1 MLELNIVVMSRIED
15 PSGEELVR
23 ASRKWPFVG
32 RTLTNDLADSWFEEF
47 TAKSVRN
54 SLPAAE
60 TAYDEKA
67 ESMLDASLIVK
78 NEFNLI
84 PQFSIDLENLGYNLV
99 PILQSTLGVKL
110 MEVLKANGIT
120 FQLETQLMLNDFEY
134 VDIAEESALRMYL
147 GWDTDLGTRF
157 NQIFQIYTKEGGQE
171 YCYWHSAVLYASRP
185 LLPRRTC
192 EVRSGLEGSDATKEI
207 TLTEDEIER
216 GVMTFEQWSTKI
228 HLPWLAKTLFY
239 LAENPVRGTFFSLP
253 RSTAFPDLEQ
263 VRWPIPHIQIEKKV
277 QLLTIGTQSDGLKT
291 KLVAEPVLAPE
302 QFQMGWLFGDSEP
315 DVLWKVIHPITN
327 GLVRISS
334 YLQDGFLNHNDF
346 GSDLNFDAV
355 VLSGN
360 QFESRFAE
368 SASQGA
374 YYRWIPT
381 TEVFGLLEDTKQAW
395 ESSSDPGKSPS
406 QRASIYAWIADEGIG
421 NVEVASSIN
430 EGIIQSLIP
439 EQNWS
444 AIEFYAPIA
453 LQMNVK
459 DQSTKAM
466 SNWGIAFYLQGK
478 IELAIAAFEI
488 VLDRE
493 DKFAENEACFY
504 LSEIFEKQGELT
516 KSNHY
521 RKRCEAA
528 GGYEPTFLKS

>member
-1 MLELNIVVMSRIED
+1 MLENNIVVMSRIED

-23 ASRKWPFVG
+23 TSRKWPFVG
-32 RTLTNDLADSWFEEF
+32 RTLSNNLADSWFEEY
-47 TAKSVRN
+47 TAKSVRE
-54 SLPAAE
+54 SLLATE
-60 TAYDEKA
+60 TAYDEIA
-67 ESMLDASLIVK
+67 ESVLDASLIVK
-78 NEFNLI
+78 SEFNLI
-84 PQFSIDLENLGYNLV
+84 PQFSIDLENLGYKLV
-99 PILQSTLGVKL
+99 PILQSSLGVKL
-110 MEVLKANGIT
+110 MEVLKVNGLT
-120 FQLETQLMLNDFEY
+120 FQLETKLMLNDFEY
-134 VDIAEESALRMYL
+134 VDIAEESAFRINL

-157 NQIFQIYTKEGGQE
+157 NQMFQIYAKDDGQE

-192 EVRSGLEGSDATKEI
+192 EVRSGLEASDVTKEI
-207 TLTEDEIER
+207 TLTDEEIER
-216 GVMTFEQWSTKI
+216 GAITFEQWSKKI

-239 LAENPVRGTFFSLP
+239 LAENPLRGSFFSLP

-263 VRWPIPHIQIEKKV
+263 VLWPIPHIQFEKKV
-277 QLLTIGTQSDGLKT
+277 QLVTIGTQSDGLKT
-291 KLVAEPVLAPE
+291 KHVAEPVLAPE

-315 DVLWKVIHPITN
+315 DVLWKTIKPITE
-327 GLVRISS
+327 GLIRISS

-346 GSDLNFDAV
+346 EADLNFDAV

-381 TEVFGLLEDTKQAW
+381 TEVFSLLEDTKQAW

-406 QRASIYAWIADEGIG
+406 QRGSIYAWIADEGIG

-430 EGIIQSLIP
+430 EAIFQSLIP
-439 EQNWS
+439 EKNWG

-453 LQMNVK
+453 LQMSVK

-478 IELAIAAFEI
+478 IELAITAFEI
-488 VLDRE
+488 VLERE

-504 LSEIFEKQGELT
+504 LSKIYEKQGDLV
-516 KSNHY
+516 KSEEY

-528 GGYEPTFLKS
+528 GGYEPTFL

>member
-1 MLELNIVVMSRIED
+1 MSRIED
-15 PSGEELVR
+15 QSGEELVR
-23 ASRKWPFVG
+23 ASRKWPFIG

-54 SLPAAE
+54 SLPAAA
-60 TAYDEKA
+60 TAYDEMA
-67 ESMLDASLIVK
+67 ESVLDASLIVK
-78 NEFNLI
+78 NEFTLI
-84 PQFSIDLENLGYNLV
+84 PQFSIDLENLGYKLV

-110 MEVLKANGIT
+110 MEVLKANGMI
-120 FQLETQLMLNDFEY
+120 FELETKLMKNDYEY
-134 VDIAEESALRMYL
+134 VEIAEENAFRVNL

-157 NQIFQIYTKEGGQE
+157 NQMFQIYSKDGGQE

-185 LLPRRTC
+185 LLSRRTC
-192 EVRSGLEGSDATKEI
+192 EVRSGFESSDAAKGI
-207 TLTEDEIER
+207 SLTEEEIDR

-228 HLPWLAKTLFY
+228 HLPWLAKCLFY
-239 LAENPVRGTFFSLP
+239 LAENPMRGTFLSMP

-263 VRWPIPHIQIEKKV
+263 VRWPIPHIQTEKKV

-291 KLVAEPVLAPE
+291 KYVAEPVLAPE

-315 DVLWKVIHPITN
+315 DVLWKIIDPITE

-346 GSDLNFDAV
+346 EAELNFDAV

-368 SASQGA
+368 SGSQGA

-381 TEVFGLLEDTKQAW
+381 TEVFRLLQETKHAW
-395 ESSSDPGKSPS
+395 QSSSEPGKSPS

-430 EGIIQSLIP
+430 EGIFQSFIP
-439 EQNWS
+439 NQNWN
-444 AIEFYAPIA
+444 AVEFYAPIA

-459 DQSTKAM
+459 DQSTKSM
-466 SNWGIAFYLQGK
+466 SNWGIAFYLQEK
-478 IELAIAAFEI
+478 IELAITAFEI
-488 VLDRE
+488 VLERE

-504 LSEIFEKQGELT
+504 LSKIFEKQGDLT
-516 KSNHY
+516 KSDHY
-521 RKRCEAA
+521 RERCEAA
-528 GGYEPTFLKS
+528 GGYEPTHL